1 MRVVVRLLV
10 LMATLALVSCSPT
23 TPVAPTAT
31 QPPAATLTPIPTQVP
46 PSATAVPPST
56 TPSPAPSA
64 TTAATEGGP
73 TPTSGPT
80 ATATL
85 DPALA
90 VIYDYLAA
98 RAAADVE
105 AVTTLACDA
114 FDSQAV
120 TEAISF
126 RSMNAKLNDDLEC
139 SVSGADG
146 DYTLVA
152 CVGTMTTTYGPDS
165 RVWDL
170 SNAVYRATLENG
182 AWTMCG
188 YQ

>member
-1 MRVVVRLLV
+1 MRFAWLV
-10 LMATLALVSCSPT
+10 LLAAMLTLVSCSPS
-23 TPVAPTAT
+23 TPLAPTAT
-31 QPPAATLTPIPTQVP
+31 SPAATLTPVPTQVLPTATDLP
-46 PSATAVPPST
+46 PSA

-64 TTAATEGGP
+64 TVSATPGGP
-73 TPTSGPT
+73 TPTTGPT
-80 ATATL
+80 ATPTL

-105 AVTTLACDA
+105 AVTALACDA

-126 RSMNAKLNDDLEC
+126 RSMNAKLNNDLEC
-139 SVSGADG
+139 SVSGAEG

-165 RVWDL
+165 KVWDL
-170 SNAVYRATLENG
+170 SNAIYRAALENG